1 LPGLNVTKP
10 EVLRGNDAE
19 AMAERRKTM
28 MVV

>member
-1 LPGLNVTKP
+1 MPGLNVTKP

-28 MVV
+28 MM